1 MQRGYEIFSKVSV
14 LDAEM
19 LKEYE
24 HSPQRKEKQDLLGA
38 QSKLQGLEWGFLS
51 EEAVACYFYFFFLFR
66 ETGLSK
72 GWVQIRQFT
81 QRIHIFL
88 F

>member
-51 EEAVACYFYFFFLFR
+51 EEAVACYFFFFSYS
-66 ETGLSK
+66 EK
-72 GWVQIRQFT
+72 QD
-81 QRIHIFL
+81 
-88 F
+88 